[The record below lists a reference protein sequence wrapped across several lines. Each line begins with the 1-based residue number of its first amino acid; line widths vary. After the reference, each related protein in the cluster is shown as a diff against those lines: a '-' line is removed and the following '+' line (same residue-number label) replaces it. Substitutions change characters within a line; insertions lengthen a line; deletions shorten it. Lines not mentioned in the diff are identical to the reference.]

1 MSSSAFHSPAS
12 TPSLALRGRSTR
24 NLPTRNQ
31 LLLAVLVAG
40 VLVSLPFVVTGEYLD
55 LLNQSAIAIVGAIGL
70 GLLTGYAGQISLGQ
84 AALLGI
90 GGFTAGILTN
100 DVGIPFPFDVVGA
113 IMVGALVGVVL
124 GLPALRLRGLYLA
137 LATMGFH
144 FVVVYFLIRYQAA
157 QTSIVVFTGLRFD
170 PPSLGIITIDSL
182 VKWYFFLLVVVIA
195 CLAFVTNLTR
205 TRPGRAWIAIRDN
218 ELVAATLGVSLTHA
232 KLAAFVVSSALA
244 AFAGALLGHYNLS
257 LDASTYTLDLA
268 VIYVVM
274 IIAGGLGSTSG
285 AVIGAIVVTMLP
297 HVLTTMSEWAHAS
310 SSFQIKYLIPMQTVI
325 FGLLLVGF
333 LLLEPT
339 GLVGIFR
346 RLRHL
351 ITNWPFRDDIRT
363 GIHTRETR

>member
-1 MSSSAFHSPAS
+1 MV
-12 TPSLALRGRSTR
+12 T
-24 NLPTRNQ
+24 
-31 LLLAVLVAG
+31 LLAG
-40 VLVSLPFVVTGEYLD
+40 VLISVPFVVSGEYLD
-55 LLNQSAIAIVGAIGL
+55 LLNQSCIAIVGVIGL
-70 GLLTGYAGQISLGQ
+70 SLLTGYAGQISLGQ

-100 DVGIPFPFDVVGA
+100 DVGIPFPFDLVGA
-113 IMVGALVGVVL
+113 IVVGALVGVVL

-170 PPSLGIITIDSL
+170 PPNLGVITLDSL
-182 VKWYFFLLVVVIA
+182 VKWYYFLLVIVVL
-195 CLAFVTNLTR
+195 CLAFVVNLTR

-218 ELVAATLGVSLTHA
+218 ELVAATLGVSLTRA
-232 KLAAFVVSSALA
+232 KLTAFVVSSALA
-244 AFAGALLGHYNLS
+244 SFAGALLGHYNLS

-268 VIYVVM
+268 VVYVVM

-285 AVIGAIVVTMLP
+285 AVIGAVVVTLLP
-297 HVLTTMSEWAHAS
+297 NILTTVSEWAHAS

-325 FGLLLVGF
+325 FGILLVGF

-339 GLVGIFR
+339 GLVGIVR
-346 RLRHL
+346 RLRHV
-351 ITNWPFRDDIRT
+351 ITVWPFKDDPT
-363 GIHTRETR
+363 